1 MNIINSEI
9 KKHDIETQ
17 ISELLF
23 LDKSLDLSIE
33 WGMNHILFA
42 PSKRI
47 RPLLVLES
55 NMVFDPIDDDS
66 YVLAAAVELVHTYS
80 LVHDDLPCMD
90 NDELRRGVK
99 TLHTYKGEAFGV
111 LAGDALLTRVFD
123 ILSKY
128 IKVEKLPAILRL
140 FGEKSGYTG
149 MIKGQILDMEAEDQK
164 LSIENINI
172 INYYKTANLIQLAMM
187 AGAINGGASA
197 TDLVVIEE
205 LGKYIGFIFQ
215 IQDDILDII
224 GDSAVLGKQT
234 GSDDR
239 NNKSSIPLVAGLDKA
254 KELIAEY
261 KEISVNLID
270 KLPGNNNFFRE
281 LINFL
286 VTREK

>member
-9 KKHDIETQ
+9 KKLAIETKM
-17 ISELLF
+17 SEFLF
-23 LDKSLDLSIE
+23 IHKSLDLSIE

-55 NMVFDPIDDDS
+55 NSVFGSIDDDS

-90 NDELRRGVK
+90 DDALRRGVK

-111 LAGDALLTRVFD
+111 LAGDALLTRVFN
-123 ILSKY
+123 ILSHY
-128 IKVEKLPAILRL
+128 SKVEKLPVILAM
-140 FGEKSGYTG
+140 FGEKSGYNG
-149 MIKGQILDMEAEDQK
+149 MIKGQILDMEAEGKK
-164 LSIENINI
+164 LTIENINT
-172 INYYKTANLIQLAMM
+172 INYYKTANLIQLSMM
-187 AGAINGGASA
+187 AGAINGGAKA
-197 TDLVVIEE
+197 ADLVVIEE

-234 GSDDR
+234 GSDDK
-239 NNKSSIPLVAGLDKA
+239 NNKSSIPLVSGLDKA

-261 KEISVNLID
+261 KEISLNLID
-270 KLPGNNNFFRE
+270 KLPGNNYFFRE
-281 LINFL
+281 LINYL
-286 VTREK
+286 VNRDK

>member
-1 MNIINSEI
+1 LHLLFGGFFKFDLKNPQDPQNDRLIFSKGHAAPLFYSLYAAAGVLNYE
-9 KKHDIETQ
+9 
-17 ISELLF
+17 ELLTLRKF
-23 LDKSLDLSIE
+23 KSRLEGHPTMDFEYTEAATGSLGQGLSIGL
-33 WGMNHILFA
+33 GMALSGVPHVFV
-42 PSKRI
+42 
-47 RPLLVLES
+47 LLGDGEMAEG
-55 NMVFDPIDDDS
+55 NIWEAM
-66 YVLAAAVELVHTYS
+66 ELS
-80 LVHDDLPCMD
+80 
-90 NDELRRGVK
+90 
-99 TLHTYKGEAFGV
+99 
-111 LAGDALLTRVFD
+111 
-123 ILSKY
+123 S
-128 IKVEKLPAILRL
+128 
-140 FGEKSGYTG
+140 
-149 MIKGQILDMEAEDQK
+149 
-164 LSIENINI
+164 
-172 INYYKTANLIQLAMM
+172 YYKTANLIQLAMM